1 MEIRL
6 LNKLCGFFK
15 KFMMLMK
22 CRSVFLL
29 TVLLCLSHLHAHA
42 QAPVAKLV
50 ITGVV
55 KNANGEL
62 LDGASISYTKAAK
75 KKGTVTDK
83 DGEFS
88 LTVSL
93 GNYTLDISCLGYITK
108 QVIVDITQSKFLE
121 IVLVNQSNELREVV
135 VNSDRTQP
143 KKKLETTQ
151 MSTELVTMK
160 EAKLLPAIFGE
171 IDIIK
176 TLQLKPGIKSGGEG
190 TAGLFVRGGGTD
202 QNLILLEGAP
212 VYNPNHLLGFFS
224 VFNQDAIKEVEV
236 YKGGFPAQ
244 YGGRISSVLDVTM
257 NEGRKDKIR
266 VQGGIGLIASR
277 LSVDGGIAKKHSFI
291 LSARRTYVNL
301 ITNQFNKRLP
311 DSLQI
316 PEYYFYDYNAKF
328 VFDLGAKDKLIASG
342 YYGKDFF
349 TDERINFASVAQWGN
364 VATSLNWQHQFS
376 DGLQMSTRA
385 VYAGYQYRINNRF
398 GANGVSLG
406 SNIYDVGL
414 KSDISYRL
422 NDKHDFKAGLQ
433 FFHHDFVVN
442 QIGINTT
449 FTDLSSGQT
458 LSSNEVAAFVQH
470 DYEVSQKLKINYGL
484 RYSGFLTDGSYFN
497 GFEPRFALRYKIND
511 YNVVKLNYSNMFQ
524 YLHLVTTTGA
534 ALPTDVWY
542 PSTKNVAPQNGQQ
555 VGFGYNRS
563 LHNTY
568 FFSFETYYKWIN
580 NAVDLKDGANVFLNN
595 NIETEFVS
603 GKQESYGFEVYAEK
617 KKGRTTGWIGYTL
630 AWSWRNFDNV
640 NNNNRFRPLNDR
652 RHEVSA
658 VVIHKLNER
667 MTLSATWVFSS
678 GTPISVPQGRYAFQD
693 NVGQTPR
700 LIPVFTA
707 RGNYEIPPNHRL
719 DIGLTLR
726 KKKKWGEREWVFSL
740 YNAYSRLNPIFLR
753 LVPVRDAQ
761 NNPINFTPELVSLFP
776 ILPAVAYNL
785 KFK

>member
-1 MEIRL
+1 MT
-6 LNKLCGFFK
+6 LCAFFK
-15 KFMMLMK
+15 KYMMLMK
-22 CRSVFLL
+22 CRLALLFSFLFVL
-29 TVLLCLSHLHAHA
+29 THFRVHA
-42 QAPVAKLV
+42 QVPAAKLV
-50 ITGVV
+50 LTGVV

-88 LTVSL
+88 LSVGIGS
-93 GNYTLDISCLGYITK
+93 YTFEISCLGYETK
-108 QVIVDITQSKFLE
+108 QVTVDITNSKFLE
-121 IVLVNQSNELREVV
+121 IVLTNQSNELREVV

-257 NEGRKDKIR
+257 TEGRKDKIR

-291 LSARRTYVNL
+291 LSA
-301 ITNQFNKRLP
+301 
-311 DSLQI
+311 
-316 PEYYFYDYNAKF
+316 KF
-328 VFDLGAKDKLIASG
+328 VFDLGVKDKLIASA

-364 VATSLNWQHQFS
+364 VATSLNWQHKFTDAIQVN
-376 DGLQMSTRA
+376 TRA
-385 VYAGYQYRINNRF
+385 IYAGYQYRINNRF

-458 LSSNEVAAFVQH
+458 LGSNEVAAFVQH
-470 DYEVSQKLKINYGL
+470 DYEVSAKLKINYGF

-511 YNVVKLNYSNMFQ
+511 DNVVKLNYSNMFQ

-555 VGFGYNRS
+555 VGCGYNRS
-563 LHNTY
+563 FKNTY

-652 RHEVSA
+652 RHEISA

-700 LIPVFTA
+700 LIPVFTD

-753 LVPVRDAQ
+753 LLPVRDAQ

-776 ILPAVAYNL
+776 ILPAIAYNL